1 MSADFLKGQPTLN
14 TDNVLNGRY
23 EVGELIGRGGMAD
36 VYLGRDIRLGRSVAI
51 KVLRPDLARDPLFQ
65 SRFRREAQAVAGLN
79 HPAIVSV
86 YDTGD
91 QESAAAGPHDVRL
104 PFIVMEYVPGR
115 TLRDLL
121 KSGEIT
127 PHKAIEYVQGVLSAL
142 EYSHRSGIVH
152 RDIKPAN
159 VMVTADEQVKVMDFG
174 IARAMA
180 DSAAT
185 MTQTQ
190 AVIGTAQ
197 YLSPEQARGESV
209 DARSDLYSAACLL
222 YELLTGRPPF
232 MGDSPVSVAYQHVRE
247 RPEKPSQHNPRIS
260 ARLDD
265 VLMRGLAKDRRDRYQ
280 DASAF
285 SAALSAARDG
295 QDPAPETA
303 ATQAIAV
310 SAPAAPRVTVPSR
323 EAGTRALQTVPATDS
338 SPGTEAPDSHEEE
351 DDLPSALGVGTSAD
365 RDPEQKAR
373 RRAWIGTLLVTLLLL
388 LGAGAFLLWSLVNAP
403 PEKPQTGVVPI
414 VETLPQTEAMNE
426 VIEAGFG
433 APTIELQFSDTIAE
447 GLAIGTSPSGG
458 TDTALDNGIVLYIS
472 KGPSEVVIPADLA
485 GMTESAARDELRS
498 LGLLGGTSTTEANS
512 ATVAAGRVLA
522 TDPATGTSV
531 EVGSTVDLVLST
543 GQVTVPDLVGLQL
556 DRATAILSDPS
567 YLLGV
572 AVMEVADD
580 SVEPGTVLAQNYPAG
595 TNVVQASTVTL
606 TVAAAR
612 PEPTQVPGSSP
623 SASPS
628 GAATPSPSPSVPGSP
643 AKPSPTPTST
653 RSDAGR

>member
-1 MSADFLKGQPTLN
+1 MSADFLKGQPSLN

-127 PHKAIEYVQGVLSAL
+127 PDKAIEYVQGVLSAL

-232 MGDSPVSVAYQHVRE
+232 TGDSPVSVAYQHVRE
-247 RPEKPSQHNPRIS
+247 QPEKPSRHNPRIS
-260 ARLDD
+260 ARLDE

-295 QDPAPETA
+295 HDPAPETA

-310 SAPAAPRVTVPSR
+310 SAPAAPRVTVPSH
-323 EAGTRALQTVPATDS
+323 EAGTRALQTVPATDVPAQADA
-338 SPGTEAPDSHEEE
+338 PGGQN
-351 DDLPSALGVGTSAD
+351 DDNLSTALGVGSSDD

-373 RRAWIGTLLVTLLLL
+373 RRAWITTLLVTLLLL
-388 LGAGAFLLWSLVNAP
+388 LAAGAFLLWSLVNSAP
-403 PEKPQTGVVPI
+403 EEPRTAVVPI
-414 VETLPQTEAMNE
+414 VETLPQTEAMNQ

-433 APTIELQFSDTIAE
+433 APTVELLFSDTIAE

-472 KGPSEVVIPADLA
+472 KGPSEVVIPADLG

-522 TDPATGTSV
+522 TDPAAGTAV
-531 EVGSTVDLVLST
+531 EVGTTVDLILST

-556 DRATAILSDPS
+556 DRATAILADPS

-572 AVMEVADD
+572 AVVEIADD
-580 SVEPGTVLAQNYPAG
+580 SVDPGTVLAQNYAAG
-595 TNVVQASTVTL
+595 TNVAQASTVTL
-606 TVAAAR
+606 TVAAAVPDPTPV
-612 PEPTQVPGSSP
+612 PED
-623 SASPS
+623 
-628 GAATPSPSPSVPGSP
+628 TPSPSPSVAATPSPTPSGGP
-643 AKPSPTPTST
+643 AKPSPTPSPTK
-653 RSDAGR
+653 SDAVER